1 MKHIFIVNPIS
12 GKGKTL
18 KAVDRIKKVCEEE
31 NLDYEIYFTEY
42 PKDATKIA
50 RKYRFTKNIIY
61 SVGGDG
67 TLNEVLNGIVGTKN
81 LLGVIPAGSGND
93 FYKTLSKIDEEYP
106 VIDIGKVN
114 DRYFI
119 NIISIGID
127 AEVANNVSLMKKRKV
142 PTNQIYNASLIYTFF
157 KYKYKYKDI
166 ELLIDEKEQK
176 KGKCTILT
184 ICNGQVYGGG
194 YKIAPSAKLTDGYF
208 DVYYV
213 EKVNKPQLP
222 SLINMLKQGIHEKH
236 NKVHKSQATKIKF
249 KCDKELVCNIDGEIM
264 TAKKFNVKII
274 PNAITIYN
282 NKELIKKL
290 TR

>member
-114 DRYFI
+114 DHYFI

-157 KYKYKYKDI
+157 KYKYKDI
-166 ELLIDEKEQK
+166 ELSIDEKEQK

>member
-157 KYKYKYKDI
+157 KYKYKDI
-166 ELLIDEKEQK
+166 ELSIDAKEQK

-236 NKVHKSQATKIKF
+236 NRVHKSQATKIKF

>member
-157 KYKYKYKDI
+157 KYKYKDI
-166 ELLIDEKEQK
+166 ELSIDEKEQK

-208 DVYYV
+208 DVYYG

>member
-157 KYKYKYKDI
+157 KYKYKDI
-166 ELLIDEKEQK
+166 ELSIDEKEQK

-274 PNAITIYN
+274 PNAINIYN

>member
-157 KYKYKYKDI
+157 KYKYKDI
-166 ELLIDEKEQK
+166 DLSIDEKEKK

-194 YKIAPSAKLTDGYF
+194 YKIAPRAKLTDGYF

-213 EKVNKPQLP
+213 EKVSKFHLP
-222 SLINMLKQGIHEKH
+222 SLINMLKRGIHERH

>member
-50 RKYRFTKNIIY
+50 RKYRFTKNTIY

-157 KYKYKYKDI
+157 KYKYKDI
-166 ELLIDEKEQK
+166 ELSIDEKEQK

>member
-114 DRYFI
+114 YRYFI

-157 KYKYKYKDI
+157 KYKYKDI
-166 ELLIDEKEQK
+166 ELSIDEKEQK

>member
-157 KYKYKYKDI
+157 KYKYKDI

-282 NKELIKKL
+282 NKELIKKF

>member
-18 KAVDRIKKVCEEE
+18 KTVDRIKKVCEEE
-31 NLDYEIYFTEY
+31 HLDYEIHYTEY
-42 PKDATKIA
+42 PQEATKIA

-81 LLGVIPAGSGND
+81 LLCVIPSGSGND

-157 KYKYKYKDI
+157 KYKYKDI
-166 ELLIDEKEQK
+166 ELSIDEQEQR

-213 EKVNKPQLP
+213 EKVNKPSLL
-222 SLINMLKQGIHEKH
+222 SLINMLKQGIHERH
-236 NKVHKSQATKIKF
+236 NKVHKSHATKVNF
-249 KCDKELVCNIDGEIM
+249 KCDKELVCNIDGETII
-264 TAKKFNVKII
+264 AKKFNVKII

-282 NKELIKKL
+282 NKELLKKFL
-290 TR
+290 R

>member
-61 SVGGDG
+61 SVGGDA

-157 KYKYKYKDI
+157 KYKYKDI
-166 ELLIDEKEQK
+166 ELSIDEKEQK

-274 PNAITIYN
+274 PNAINIYN

>member
-157 KYKYKYKDI
+157 KYKYKDI
-166 ELLIDEKEQK
+166 ELSIDEKDQK

>member
-18 KAVDRIKKVCEEE
+18 KTVDRIKKVCEEE
-31 NLDYEIYFTEY
+31 HLDYKIHYTEY
-42 PKDATKIA
+42 PKEATKIA
-50 RKYRFTKNIIY
+50 RKYRFSKNIIY

-81 LLGVIPAGSGND
+81 LLGVIPSGSGND

-106 VIDIGKVN
+106 TIDIGKVN
-114 DRYFI
+114 NRYFI

-157 KYKYKYKDI
+157 KYKYKDI
-166 ELLIDEKEQK
+166 DLSIDEKEQK

-213 EKVNKPQLP
+213 EKVSKFHLP
-222 SLINMLKQGIHEKH
+222 SLINMLKRGIHERH
-236 NKVHKSQATKIKF
+236 NKVHKSQATKVKF
-249 KCDKELVCNIDGEIM
+249 KCDRELVCNIDGEIM

-274 PNAITIYN
+274 SHAITIYN
-282 NKELIKKL
+282 NKALIKKI

>member
-1 MKHIFIVNPIS
+1 MKNIFIVNPIS

-157 KYKYKYKDI
+157 KYKYKDI
-166 ELLIDEKEQK
+166 ELSIDEKDQK

>member
-157 KYKYKYKDI
+157 KYKYKDI
-166 ELLIDEKEQK
+166 ELSIDEKEQK

-184 ICNGQVYGGG
+184 ICNGQVYGGD

>member
-50 RKYRFTKNIIY
+50 RKYHFTKNIIY

-157 KYKYKYKDI
+157 KYKYKDI
-166 ELLIDEKEQK
+166 ELSIDEKEQK

>member
-31 NLDYEIYFTEY
+31 NLDYEIYFTEC

-157 KYKYKYKDI
+157 KYKYKDI
-166 ELLIDEKEQK
+166 ELSIDEKEQK

>member
-31 NLDYEIYFTEY
+31 NLDYEIHFTEY

-157 KYKYKYKDI
+157 KYKYKDI

-264 TAKKFNVKII
+264 TDKKFNVKII

>member
-81 LLGVIPAGSGND
+81 LLGVIPSGSGND

-106 VIDIGKVN
+106 TIDIGKVN

-157 KYKYKYKDI
+157 KYKYKDI
-166 ELLIDEKEQK
+166 DLSIDEKEKK

-194 YKIAPSAKLTDGYF
+194 YKIAPRAKLTDGYF

-213 EKVNKPQLP
+213 EKVSKFHLP
-222 SLINMLKQGIHEKH
+222 SLINMLKRGIHERH

>member
-157 KYKYKYKDI
+157 KYKYKDI
-166 ELLIDEKEQK
+166 ELSIDEKEQK

-213 EKVNKPQLP
+213 EKVNKPQLL

>member
-18 KAVDRIKKVCEEE
+18 KTVDKIKKVCEEE
-31 NLDYEIYFTEY
+31 HLDYEIHYTEY

-50 RKYRFTKNIIY
+50 RKYRFSKNIIY

-81 LLGVIPAGSGND
+81 LLGVIPSGSGND

-114 DRYFI
+114 DQYFI

-157 KYKYKYKDI
+157 KYKYKDI
-166 ELLIDEKEQK
+166 ELSIDEKEQK

-222 SLINMLKQGIHEKH
+222 SLINMLKQGIHESH
-236 NKVHKSQATKIKF
+236 SKVHKSQATKIKF

-274 PNAITIYN
+274 PKAITIYN
-282 NKELIKKL
+282 NKELIKKF

>member
-1 MKHIFIVNPIS
+1 MKNIFIVNPIS

-142 PTNQIYNASLIYTFF
+142 PINQIYNASLIYTFF
-157 KYKYKYKDI
+157 KYKYKDI
-166 ELLIDEKEQK
+166 ELSIDEKEQK

>member
-18 KAVDRIKKVCEEE
+18 KTVDRIKKVCEEE
-31 NLDYEIYFTEY
+31 HLDYEIHYTEY
-42 PKDATKIA
+42 PQEATKIA

-81 LLGVIPAGSGND
+81 LLGVIPSGSGND

-157 KYKYKYKDI
+157 KYKYKDI
-166 ELLIDEKEQK
+166 ELSIDEQEQR

-213 EKVNKPQLP
+213 EKVNKPSLL
-222 SLINMLKQGIHEKH
+222 SLINMLKQGIHERH
-236 NKVHKSQATKIKF
+236 NKVHKSHATKVNF
-249 KCDKELVCNIDGEIM
+249 KCDKELVCNIDGETII
-264 TAKKFNVKII
+264 AKKFNVKII
-274 PNAITIYN
+274 PNAITFYN
-282 NKELIKKL
+282 NKELLKKFL
-290 TR
+290 R

>member
-157 KYKYKYKDI
+157 KYKYKDI
-166 ELLIDEKEQK
+166 ELSIDEKEQK

-222 SLINMLKQGIHEKH
+222 SLINMLKQGIYEKH

-264 TAKKFNVKII
+264 TDKKFNVKII

-282 NKELIKKL
+282 NKELIKKF

>member
-31 NLDYEIYFTEY
+31 NLDYEIHFTEY

-142 PTNQIYNASLIYTFF
+142 PTNQIYNASLIYKFF
-157 KYKYKYKDI
+157 KYKYKDI

>member
-18 KAVDRIKKVCEEE
+18 KTVDRIKKVCEEE
-31 NLDYEIYFTEY
+31 HLDYEIHYTEY
-42 PKDATKIA
+42 PQEATKIA

-81 LLGVIPAGSGND
+81 LLGVIPSGSGND

-157 KYKYKYKDI
+157 KYKYKDI
-166 ELLIDEKEQK
+166 ELSIDEQEQR

-213 EKVNKPQLP
+213 EKVNKSSLP
-222 SLINMLKQGIHEKH
+222 SLINMLKQGIHERH
-236 NKVHKSQATKIKF
+236 NKVHKSHATKVNF
-249 KCDKELVCNIDGEIM
+249 KCDKELVCNIDGETII
-264 TAKKFNVKII
+264 AKKFNVKII
-274 PNAITIYN
+274 PSAITIYN
-282 NKELIKKL
+282 NKELLKKFL
-290 TR
+290 R

>member
-119 NIISIGID
+119 NIISIGIY

-157 KYKYKYKDI
+157 KYKYKDI
-166 ELLIDEKEQK
+166 ELSIDEKEQK

>member
-157 KYKYKYKDI
+157 KYKYKDI
-166 ELLIDEKEQK
+166 ELSIDEKEQK

-282 NKELIKKL
+282 NKELIKKF

>member
-157 KYKYKYKDI
+157 KYKYKDI
-166 ELLIDEKEQK
+166 ELSIDEKEQK
-176 KGKCTILT
+176 KGKYTILT

>member
-18 KAVDRIKKVCEEE
+18 KTVDRIKKVCEEE
-31 NLDYEIYFTEY
+31 HLDYEIHYTEY
-42 PKDATKIA
+42 PQEATKIA

-81 LLGVIPAGSGND
+81 LLCVIPSGSGND

-114 DRYFI
+114 DHYFI

-157 KYKYKYKDI
+157 KYKYKDI
-166 ELLIDEKEQK
+166 ELSIDEQEQR

-213 EKVNKPQLP
+213 EKVNKPSLL
-222 SLINMLKQGIHEKH
+222 SLINMLKQGIHERH
-236 NKVHKSQATKIKF
+236 NKVHKSHATKVNF
-249 KCDKELVCNIDGEIM
+249 KCDKELVCNIDGETII
-264 TAKKFNVKII
+264 AKKFNVKII

-282 NKELIKKL
+282 NKELLKKFL
-290 TR
+290 R

>member
-157 KYKYKYKDI
+157 KYKYKDI
-166 ELLIDEKEQK
+166 DLSIDEKEQK

-213 EKVNKPQLP
+213 EKVSKFHLP
-222 SLINMLKQGIHEKH
+222 SLINMLKRGIHERH

-282 NKELIKKL
+282 NKELIKKI

>member
-157 KYKYKYKDI
+157 KYKYKDI
-166 ELLIDEKEQK
+166 ELSIDEKEQK

-194 YKIAPSAKLTDGYF
+194 YKIAPRAKLTDGYF

-213 EKVNKPQLP
+213 EKVSKFHLP
-222 SLINMLKQGIHEKH
+222 SLINMLKRGIHERH

>member
-157 KYKYKYKDI
+157 KYKYKDI
-166 ELLIDEKEQK
+166 ELSIDEKEQK

-236 NKVHKSQATKIKF
+236 NKVIKF
-249 KCDKELVCNIDGEIM
+249 IK
-264 TAKKFNVKII
+264 AKLLKSNLNV
-274 PNAITIYN
+274 
-282 NKELIKKL
+282 IKN
-290 TR
+290 

>member
-81 LLGVIPAGSGND
+81 LLGIIPAGSGND

-157 KYKYKYKDI
+157 KYKYKDI
-166 ELLIDEKEQK
+166 ELSIDEKEQK

>member
-157 KYKYKYKDI
+157 KYKYKDI
-166 ELLIDEKEQK
+166 ELSIDEKEQK

-194 YKIAPSAKLTDGYF
+194 YKIASSAKLTDGYF

>member
-1 MKHIFIVNPIS
+1 MKHIFIVNPVS
-12 GKGKTL
+12 GKGMTL
-18 KAVDRIKKVCEEE
+18 KTADRIKKVCEEE
-31 NLDYEIYFTEY
+31 KLDYEIHYTEY
-42 PKDATKIA
+42 PKEATKIA
-50 RKYRFTKNIIY
+50 RKYRFSKNIIY

-81 LLGVIPAGSGND
+81 LLGIIPSGSGND

-114 DRYFI
+114 DHYFI

-142 PTNQIYNASLIYTFF
+142 PTNKIYNASLIYTFF
-157 KYKYKYKDI
+157 KYKYKDI
-166 ELLIDEKEQK
+166 ELSIDEQSQK

-213 EKVNKPQLP
+213 EKVSKPKLP
-222 SLINMLKQGIHEKH
+222 SLINMLKQGIHERH
-236 NKVHKSQATKIKF
+236 NKVHKTQATKVSF
-249 KCDKELVCNIDGEIM
+249 KCDKDLVCNIDGEII
-264 TAKKFNVKII
+264 TSKKFNVKII
-274 PNAITIYN
+274 PSAITIYN
-282 NKELIKKL
+282 NKELIRKFTK
-290 TR
+290 

>member
-114 DRYFI
+114 DCYFI

-157 KYKYKYKDI
+157 KYKYKDI
-166 ELLIDEKEQK
+166 ELSIDEKEQK